1 MGEFYLSFDQGF
13 GLVILVC
20 GLSLIF
26 QGPIWI
32 SFIRKLYDKD
42 DQVLHFVGLGSGL
55 FLFPVAVTLIWN
67 ANNGGIIDH
76 SLITLVFLWVIFIK
90 SFLLIVWPQLLMRLG
105 KRFYAN
111 KSENVLKWYVRVY
124 GVLYILL
131 GLLLIWL

>member
-13 GLVILVC
+13 GLVILVG

-67 ANNGGIIDH
+67 ANSGGIDP

-90 SFLLIVWPQLLMRLG
+90 SFLLIVWPQPLMRLG